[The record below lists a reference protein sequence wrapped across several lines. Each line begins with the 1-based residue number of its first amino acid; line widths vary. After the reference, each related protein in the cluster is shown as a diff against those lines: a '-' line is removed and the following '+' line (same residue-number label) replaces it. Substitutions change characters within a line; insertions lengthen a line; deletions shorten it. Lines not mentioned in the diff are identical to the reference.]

1 MRLRY
6 PVNLT
11 NLMLALGAII
21 FVLYIYFVGFWQ
33 IVDVISSLDLRL
45 ATAAVLID
53 LACIGLFALSWQ
65 FLLEKPGLNFMNC
78 VKIVLVSIFGDLMI
92 PTASISGELLRINL
106 TMKKANL
113 NAGQVTA
120 SVLLHR
126 LLLGITFGGVLGFS
140 LIMLIAT
147 QSMQISALYIFVA
160 IGGIDIG
167 LGILGAYAIYNVKRF
182 KGILRGFVFHTA
194 GFVRVFRRSYEPEKM
209 YGKLEAGFDSF
220 HGAIIGISRVRLIIS
235 SAILTL
241 RWFIVALIPYLM
253 FYSLNYEVSYWLV
266 LTVSIFVSMIQMVPI
281 GIPGLMGV
289 MEVSMTAFFISFGIP
304 ANIAASATI
313 LTRLVLFW
321 FELLL
326 SALAASYQGVSSLMK
341 NGKR

>member
-1 MRLRY
+1 
-6 PVNLT
+6 
-11 NLMLALGAII
+11 MLLLGAII
-21 FVLYIYFVGFWQ
+21 FIAYLYFVGFWQ

-45 ATAAVLID
+45 AIAAVLID
-53 LACIGLFALSWQ
+53 LACIGFFALSWQ
-65 FLLEKPGLNFMNC
+65 LLLEKPGLGFGNC
-78 VKIVLVSIFGDLMI
+78 LRIVLVSIFGDLMI

-106 TMKKANL
+106 TMKKSSL

-126 LLLGITFGGVLGFS
+126 LLLGITFGGILGFS
-140 LIMLIAT
+140 IILLIVT
-147 QSMQISALYIFVA
+147 QAMQVSALYIFVA
-160 IGGIDIG
+160 IGAIDMA
-167 LGILGAYAIYNVKRF
+167 LGVLGAYALYNVNRF
-182 KGILRGFVFHTA
+182 KGLLKRVVFGTA
-194 GFVRVFRRSYEPEKM
+194 GFLKLFKSSYDPEKA
-209 YGKLEAGFDSF
+209 YAKLVAGCDSF
-220 HGAIIGISRVRLIIS
+220 HCAIVGINRLRLAAS
-235 SAILTL
+235 SAILAL
-241 RWFIVALIPYLM
+241 RWFTIALIPYLM

-266 LTVSIFVSMIQMVPI
+266 LTVSIFVSMVQMVPI

-289 MEVSMTAFFISFGIP
+289 MEVSMTAFFLSFGIP

-326 SALAASYQGVSSLMK
+326 SAVAASYQGVSSMMK